1 LHLCTAFL
9 ALTLLSFSSPGDEI
23 ILYPGQHLSLDK
35 DLTLVV
41 EDADAQRDVV
51 WLNLSQKNQS
61 LNSSLLHMG
70 EHLLWR
76 DFDVSVLGIYAGDM
90 GDLVILQIN
99 NTYDLMPV
107 LAKVSQISP
116 SSSSSLA
123 Q

>member
-1 LHLCTAFL
+1 
-9 ALTLLSFSSPGDEI
+9 
-23 ILYPGQHLSLDK
+23 
-35 DLTLVV
+35 
-41 EDADAQRDVV
+41 
-51 WLNLSQKNQS
+51 
-61 LNSSLLHMG
+61 
-70 EHLLWR
+70 
-76 DFDVSVLGIYAGDM
+76 VSVLGIYAGDM